1 MNAKHSFDIERSL
14 PLAERMFREQ
24 QMIFERA
31 ATGILFTRDRHI
43 QRCNPA
49 FEAIFGWE
57 HDHMQGLS
65 TRVMYASDQAW
76 AENGA
81 LVYPALSAHGRFDGD
96 LCYCDRRGRPIWCRV
111 TASWVH
117 ADNPDEGAVWL
128 MEDVTHARAASIAL
142 QESETRFVRLFD
154 QSPMPMAY
162 SSSSDGFSS
171 TIWNDAWFQ
180 TFGFDRA
187 TAQGRSGLALGVWV
201 NPQERAHRLDRAL
214 RGEPIDNEEAQLR
227 RANGDVRWVSL
238 SSRSFAEANRTLVVF
253 TYFDI
258 TERRLAQQ
266 EVLELNAQL
275 EERVARRTAQLL
287 SVNHELTQ
295 TLATLE
301 RARDQLVQ
309 SEKLAALGS
318 LVTGVA
324 HELNTPIGNCVT
336 AVSAFDYR
344 VSEFAELVDVGL
356 KRSDLH
362 RFLADSR
369 QATDLLTRN
378 ITRAATLISGF
389 KQVAVDQTSSQ
400 RRHFSLATAISEIL
414 VALKPI
420 VAKSACSLTHE
431 IQQDA
436 QLDSFPGP
444 LGQVLTHLIEN
455 AILHGYDKGQTA
467 GNIAIGTCCVGSDC
481 VTLTV
486 RDFGRGIPREHSH
499 HLFEPFFTTRL
510 GQGGSGL
517 GLYVVHNITTGVLG
531 GTVEVDSVEGQGAA
545 FTITIP
551 LIAPASKRALYRGV
565 ARHNGVHG
573 NLCGQ
578 LPPSG
583 ALQPVVQCAPARC
596 L

>member
-1 MNAKHSFDIERSL
+1 
-14 PLAERMFREQ
+14 
-24 QMIFERA
+24 
-31 ATGILFTRDRHI
+31 
-43 QRCNPA
+43 
-49 FEAIFGWE
+49 
-57 HDHMQGLS
+57 
-65 TRVMYASDQAW
+65 
-76 AENGA
+76 
-81 LVYPALSAHGRFDGD
+81 
-96 LCYCDRRGRPIWCRV
+96 
-111 TASWVH
+111 
-117 ADNPDEGAVWL
+117 
-128 MEDVTHARAASIAL
+128 
-142 QESETRFVRLFD
+142 
-154 QSPMPMAY
+154 
-162 SSSSDGFSS
+162 
-171 TIWNDAWFQ
+171 
-180 TFGFDRA
+180 
-187 TAQGRSGLALGVWV
+187 
-201 NPQERAHRLDRAL
+201 L
-214 RGEPIDNEEAQLR
+214 RGEAIHNEEAQLR

-238 SSRSFAEANRTLVVF
+238 SSRSFVEANRTLVVF

-266 EVLELNAQL
+266 EVLELNARL
-275 EERVARRTAQLL
+275 EERVARRTAELQ
-287 SVNHELTQ
+287 SVNQELTQ

-344 VSEFAELVDVGL
+344 VAEFAALVDAGL

-362 RFLADSR
+362 SFLADSR

-400 RRHFSLATAISEIL
+400 RRHFSLATVIAEIL

-420 VAKSACSLTHE
+420 VAKSACSLTLD
-431 IQQDA
+431 IQQDV

-455 AILHGYDKGQTA
+455 AFLHAYDKGQIA
-467 GNIAIGTCCVGSDC
+467 GNIAIGTRCVGSDC
-481 VTLTV
+481 VALTV
-486 RDFGRGIPREHSH
+486 RDSGRGIPTEHKH

-531 GTVEVDSVEGQGAA
+531 GTVEVDSVEGQGAT

-551 LIAPASKRALYRGV
+551 SIAPVCKSALNRGV

-578 LPPSG
+578 LPSSG
-583 ALQPVVQCAPARC
+583 ALQPVVQRAPVRC

>member
-1 MNAKHSFDIERSL
+1 MHAKDSVDISVALTERL
-14 PLAERMFREQ
+14 LREQ
-24 QMIFERA
+24 QMIFDRA

-57 HDHMQGLS
+57 HNRMQGQS

-81 LVYPALSAHGRFDGD
+81 LVYPALSAQGRFDGE
-96 LCYCDRRGRPIWCRV
+96 LCYCNHRGEPIWCRV

-117 ADNPDEGAVWL
+117 ADKPDEGAVWL
-128 MEDVTHARAASIAL
+128 MEDVTLARAASIAL
-142 QESETRFVRLFD
+142 QESEARFVRLFD
-154 QSPMPMAY
+154 QSPMPMGY

-171 TIWNDAWFQ
+171 TTWNDAWFE

-214 RGEPIDNEEAQLR
+214 RGESIHNEEAQLQ
-227 RANGDVRWVSL
+227 RADGAVRWVSL
-238 SSRSFAEANRTLVVF
+238 SSRSFVEANRTLVVF
-253 TYFDI
+253 TYFDV
-258 TERRLAQQ
+258 TERRLAQE
-266 EVLELNAQL
+266 EVLALNTQL
-275 EERVARRTAQLL
+275 EARVAQRTAELL
-287 SVNHELTQ
+287 LVNQELTQ

-301 RARDQLVQ
+301 LARDQLVQ

-336 AVSAFDYR
+336 AVSALDYR
-344 VSEFAELVDVGL
+344 VAELAQLAEAGL
-356 KRSDLH
+356 KRSDLQS
-362 RFLADSR
+362 FLDDSR
-369 QATDLLTRN
+369 QATDLMGRN
-378 ITRAATLISGF
+378 ITRAATLITSF

-400 RRHFSLATAISEIL
+400 RRQFSLATAIAEL
-414 VALKPI
+414 LLTLKPL
-420 VAKSACSLTHE
+420 VAKSACTLTCDSL
-431 IQQDA
+431 QDA
-436 QLDSFPGP
+436 PLDSFPGP

-467 GNIAIGTCCVGSDC
+467 GRIVVDARCVGADHATIS
-481 VTLTV
+481 V
-486 RDFGRGIPREHSH
+486 RDFGRGIPLAHRR

-531 GTVEVDSVEGQGAA
+531 GTVSVDSVEGQGAT

-551 LIAPASKRALYRGV
+551 LVAPACKRVLDRVGAAQPSQVNRMPV
-565 ARHNGVHG
+565 AI
-573 NLCGQ
+573 
-578 LPPSG
+578 
-583 ALQPVVQCAPARC
+583 
-596 L
+596 